1 MIFFEV
7 EILYPVTS
15 SLLDDEEL
23 SETEKLSNHL
33 VDDFMIGVGYW
44 DLTQDPIARIEPK
57 CIIPKGKTNKKHF
70 SEVVFVS
77 GNVTYCNLK
86 PEELKRKLDDFKEV

>member
-7 EILYPVTS
+7 EIIYPVTS
-15 SLLDDEEL
+15 SLLDEEVDEVDRMRNEL
-23 SETEKLSNHL
+23 K
-33 VDDFMIGVGYW
+33 DDFMIGTGYW

-57 CIIPKGKTNKKHF
+57 CIIPKGRTNKKHF
-70 SEVVFVS
+70 SEVVFLS

-86 PEELKRKLDDFKEV
+86 PEELKKKLDEFTG